1 MRCRFVV
8 NCGVRFVPNIEF
20 TSLWQ
25 AFMWA
30 YGVLGDKEIQNIKI
44 EVIK

>member
-8 NCGVRFVPNIEF
+8 NCGVRIIPNIEF
-20 TSLWQ
+20 TGLWQ

-30 YGVLGDKEIQNIKI
+30 YSWVDEKDLETLKI